1 MTGFMK
7 KLELLWGVPIFY
19 REKGREGLKSSG
31 IYPVDENPLVCSEE
45 LTDSLIGKSE
55 GQQYPVVFKDENSVY
70 FLCARGENGFFLS
83 GPVCTEK
90 LDYVQFHRFYKNYGI
105 DAKERRHPARKSLF
119 HILNFASMLSETT
132 GGGDADAW
140 EILRANELECEE
152 ETEKETEKEDVILE
166 MHVLDDEIY
175 HHTYQEERYIL
186 ECVREGNTEG
196 VRQRI
201 PGILESAG
209 ILSENQMNHFRY
221 LAVSVVT
228 LAAREAIKAGI
239 SPAKVYRHSDI
250 LINRIDKCM
259 TEEKVIEYYSRA
271 AEDFAVMVAEEKGR
285 KRTSGYTE
293 QCKDYIFRNYHH
305 RISVEEIAAFIGV
318 SQGHL
323 SRKFRE
329 DTGMSI
335 QDYIQ
340 RFRVERAANLLKYS
354 AASLREIA
362 DYACFNS
369 QSHFGS
375 VFKKYKGMTPKQ
387 YREKYKPKEFL

>member
-1 MTGFMK
+1 MK
-7 KLELLWGVPIFY
+7 TVFIFY
-19 REKGREGLKSSG
+19 VRAEKTVS
-31 IYPVDENPLVCSEE
+31 
-45 LTDSLIGKSE
+45 
-55 GQQYPVVFKDENSVY
+55 
-70 FLCARGENGFFLS
+70 FLS

-90 LDYVQFHRFYKNYGI
+90 LDYVQLHRFYKNYGI

-293 QCKDYIFRNYHH
+293 QCKDYI
-305 RISVEEIAAFIGV
+305 
-318 SQGHL
+318 
-323 SRKFRE
+323 
-329 DTGMSI
+329 
-335 QDYIQ
+335 Q